1 MFCKGGTCTAPFLC
15 SKLHETENTPKL
27 KRTGGGIMPARGS
40 KQTLEK
46 KAKPK
51 YEKIDTSALP
61 PLYKCTCCGK
71 TVQDPEG
78 KFFKVVQNSLYKAN
92 DGYSNVCTYCC
103 DDYFA
108 RMREKYKDEK
118 TALLMT
124 CAEMGWYFSEATYIK
139 MKEKDPQDIR
149 LGDYVKRLNLSQNK
163 DLTFVDYVISSINN
177 EQFLR
182 SKEEVN
188 QQMESEWTKEEQKN
202 KQEVI
207 EVVGYDPFAGY
218 QNADRR
224 YLFNELVKYLDDDV
238 IDDSYKLSQIIQ
250 IVNNNN
256 QIRQYDLLIA
266 QLKPLTDSKDI
277 QMLNDLKG
285 KLVVANDKIA
295 KENEISVKNR
305 SNKDIG
311 KSTLTYLMKDL
322 RQKNFDKAEADYYDQ
337 LKSEGTRW
345 AMELSVNAIQK
356 NAYFDEN
363 DYNEIK
369 DIRRE
374 LVDKLQSQVDDL
386 MEDKRKLLLEI
397 QNLKA
402 EKGGNNE

>member
-1 MFCKGGTCTAPFLC
+1 
-15 SKLHETENTPKL
+15 
-27 KRTGGGIMPARGS
+27 MPARGS

-118 TALLMT
+118 MALLMT

-285 KLVVANDKIA
+285 KLVASNDKIA

-402 EKGGNNE
+402 GKGDNNE

>member
-1 MFCKGGTCTAPFLC
+1 M
-15 SKLHETENTPKL
+15 S
-27 KRTGGGIMPARGS
+27 ARGS
-40 KQTLEK
+40 KQTLERK
-46 KAKPK
+46 SKPK

-78 KFFKVVQNSLYKAN
+78 KFFKVVQNPLYKAN
-92 DGYSNVCTYCC
+92 DGYSNICTYCC

-108 RMREKYKDEK
+108 RMREKYNDEK
-118 TALLMT
+118 MALLMT
-124 CAEMGWYFSEATYIK
+124 CAEMGWFFSEATYIK

-163 DLTFVDYVISSINN
+163 DLTFIDYVISSINN

-182 SKEEVN
+182 SKEEIN

-202 KQEVI
+202 KKEVL

-322 RQKNFDKAEADYYDQ
+322 RQKNFEKAEADYYDQ

-374 LVDKLQSQVDDL
+374 LVDKLQSQVDNL

-402 EKGGNNE
+402 KKGDNNE

>member
-1 MFCKGGTCTAPFLC
+1 
-15 SKLHETENTPKL
+15 
-27 KRTGGGIMPARGS
+27 MPARGS

-51 YEKIDTSALP
+51 YAPIDTSALP
-61 PLYKCTCCGK
+61 LLFKCTCCGK
-71 TVQDPEG
+71 VVQNPEG
-78 KFFKVVQNSLYKAN
+78 KFFKVVQNSLYKSN
-92 DGYSNVCTYCC
+92 DGYSNICTYCC

-118 TALLMT
+118 IALLMT

-139 MKEKDPQDIR
+139 MKENDPQDIR
-149 LGDYVKRLNLSQNK
+149 LGDYVRRLNLSQNK
-163 DLTFVDYVISSINN
+163 NLTFVDYVVASINN

-182 SKEEVN
+182 SKDEIN
-188 QQMESEWTKEEQKN
+188 QQFESEWSEEEKKN

-218 QNADRR
+218 KDNDRR
-224 YLFNELVKYLDDDV
+224 YLFNELVKFLDDDV
-238 IDDSYKLSQIIQ
+238 IDDNFKLSQIIQ

-266 QLKPLTDSKDI
+266 QLKPLTDNKDI
-277 QMLNDLKG
+277 QALNDLKS
-285 KLVVANDKIA
+285 KLVISNDKIA

-305 SNKDIG
+305 SNKDVG

-322 RQKNFDKAEADYYDQ
+322 REKDFDKAEADYYDQ

-345 AMELSVNAIQK
+345 AINLSMDAIQQ

-363 DYNEIK
+363 DYNDIAN
-369 DIRRE
+369 IRRE
-374 LVDKLQSQVDDL
+374 LVNKLQSEVDDL
-386 MEDKRKLLLEI
+386 MEEKRRLLIEVEKL
-397 QNLKA
+397 KYG
-402 EKGGNNE
+402 GGNNSG

>member
-1 MFCKGGTCTAPFLC
+1 
-15 SKLHETENTPKL
+15 
-27 KRTGGGIMPARGS
+27 MPAKGS
-40 KQTLEK
+40 KQTLER

-51 YEKIDTSALP
+51 YDKIDTNTLP
-61 PLYKCTCCGK
+61 PLFKCTCCGK
-71 TVQDPEG
+71 VVQDPEG
-78 KFFKVVQNSLYKAN
+78 KFFKVVQNPLYKAN
-92 DGYSNVCTYCC
+92 EGYSNVCTYCC

-108 RMREKYKDEK
+108 RMRDKYKDEK
-118 TALLMT
+118 LALLMT

-149 LGDYVKRLNLSQNK
+149 LGDYVRRLNLSQNK

-188 QQMESEWTKEEQKN
+188 LQMESEWTKEELKN
-202 KQEVI
+202 KNEVL

-224 YLFNELVKYLDDDV
+224 YLFNELVKYFDDDV

-277 QMLNDLKG
+277 QMLNGLKG
-285 KLVVANDKIA
+285 NLVQANDKIA

-363 DYNEIK
+363 DFNEIK

-386 MEDKRKLLLEI
+386 TEEKRQLLLEI
-397 QNLKA
+397 QKLKIN
-402 EKGGNNE
+402 KGDNNE

>member
-1 MFCKGGTCTAPFLC
+1 
-15 SKLHETENTPKL
+15 
-27 KRTGGGIMPARGS
+27 MPAKGS
-40 KQTLEK
+40 KQALER

-51 YEKIDTSALP
+51 YDKIDTNTLP
-61 PLYKCTCCGK
+61 PLFKCTCCGK
-71 TVQDPEG
+71 VVQDPEG
-78 KFFKVVQNSLYKAN
+78 KFFKVVQNPLYKAN
-92 DGYSNVCTYCC
+92 EGYSNVCTYCC

-108 RMREKYKDEK
+108 RMRDKYKDEK
-118 TALLMT
+118 LALLMT

-149 LGDYVKRLNLSQNK
+149 LGDYVRRLNLSQNK

-188 QQMESEWTKEEQKN
+188 LQMESEWTKEELKN
-202 KQEVI
+202 KNEVL

-224 YLFNELVKYLDDDV
+224 YLFNELVKYFDDDV

-277 QMLNDLKG
+277 QMLNGLKG
-285 KLVVANDKIA
+285 NLVQANDKIA

-363 DYNEIK
+363 DFNEIK

-386 MEDKRKLLLEI
+386 TEEKRQLLLEI
-397 QNLKA
+397 QKLKIN
-402 EKGGNNE
+402 KGDNNE

>member
-1 MFCKGGTCTAPFLC
+1 
-15 SKLHETENTPKL
+15 
-27 KRTGGGIMPARGS
+27 MPARGS

-118 TALLMT
+118 MALLMT

-322 RQKNFDKAEADYYDQ
+322 RQKNFDKAEEDYYDQ

-345 AMELSVNAIQK
+345 AIELSVNAIQK

>member
-1 MFCKGGTCTAPFLC
+1 M
-15 SKLHETENTPKL
+15 S
-27 KRTGGGIMPARGS
+27 ARGS
-40 KQTLEK
+40 KQTLERK
-46 KAKPK
+46 SKPK

-71 TVQDPEG
+71 TVQDPDG
-78 KFFKVVQNSLYKAN
+78 KFFKVIQNSLYKAN

-108 RMREKYKDEK
+108 RMRDKYKDEK
-118 TALLMT
+118 MALLMT
-124 CAEMGWYFSEATYIK
+124 CAEMGWFFSEATYIK
-139 MKEKDPQDIR
+139 MKEKDSQDIR

-188 QQMESEWTKEEQKN
+188 QQMESEWTKEELKN
-202 KQEVI
+202 KNEVL

-266 QLKPLTDSKDI
+266 QLKPLIDSKDI
-277 QMLNDLKG
+277 QVLNDLKG

-322 RQKNFDKAEADYYDQ
+322 RQKNFEKAEADYYDQ

-374 LVDKLQSQVDDL
+374 LVDKLQSQVDNL

-402 EKGGNNE
+402 KKGDNNE